1 MAVPGCPDP
10 ACWTAS
16 IARTRM
22 RSTARLSAA
31 DHSRPAAEAV
41 VTVRSALPSRGAI
54 ADHAASCDCQPEDPF
69 ASRPYRAGPKAI
81 ALRPEPA
88 SGKMTNAHWGPGCS
102 PAPPRTFAGPARP
115 GRPQRHGSAAHAL
128 VRSLPWR
135 PHGPTWIHGP

>member
-31 DHSRPAAEAV
+31 DHSRPATDAV
-41 VTVRSALPSRGAI
+41 VTVRSALPSRGAV

-69 ASRPYRAGPKAI
+69 ASRPYRAGSKGI
-81 ALRPEPA
+81 ARQPEPVT
-88 SGKMTNAHWGPGCS
+88 GRMTNVHWAPDVHRDARGYSPG
-102 PAPPRTFAGPARP
+102 RARP
-115 GRPQRHGSAAHAL
+115 GRPRRHRSTPHAL

-135 PHGPTWIHGP
+135 PHGPTW

>member
-31 DHSRPAAEAV
+31 DHSWPASDPF

-54 ADHAASCDCQPEDPF
+54 ADHAASYDCQAEDPF
-69 ASRPYRAGPKAI
+69 ASRHYRAGATAI
-81 ALRPEPA
+81 VLRPA
-88 SGKMTNAHWGPGCS
+88 RAGGKMANVHWGPRMFTGTS
-102 PAPPRTFAGPARP
+102 PDV
-115 GRPQRHGSAAHAL
+115 H
-128 VRSLPWR
+128 
-135 PHGPTWIHGP
+135 